1 MKTNH
6 KQTYS
11 YASAFKPLLRYV
23 TTRNLAVAM
32 FIAVALLGTTR
43 GNETEKTLSQGSLVV
58 YSATDAF
65 EDGDVPYYAHSSYT
79 IYTADGKLFKNV
91 ENHMSRS
98 DEIPELVTLPVGSY
112 VVEARSERDGYV
124 RVPVVIKA
132 GRQTIVDLNSTDKE
146 SPSAIVSNQAPENPR
161 RFTKDRMN
169 TFDLRA
175 ALLAKHAQPPIINPR
190 THGIEHGSN
199 AWLTNSKLLP
209 SRVCAGKGGHQFFAS
224 ALLFSDNNKE
234 YLTGS

>member
-23 TTRNLAVAM
+23 TARNLAVAM

-65 EDGDVPYYAHSSYT
+65 EDGDLPYYAHSSYT
-79 IYTADGKLFKNV
+79 IYTADGKVFKNV
-91 ENHMSRS
+91 ENHISRS
-98 DEIPELVTLPVGSY
+98 DEIPEVVTLPVGSY
-112 VVEARSERDGYV
+112 VIEARSERDGYV

-146 SPSAIVSNQAPENPR
+146 SPSAIVSNQASENPR
-161 RFTKDRMN
+161 GFTKDRMN

-175 ALLAKHAQPPIINPR
+175 AVLAKRAQPPIINPR
-190 THGIEHGSN
+190 THGVEHGSN

-209 SRVCAGKGGHQFFAS
+209 SRVCAGKGGHQFFCQR
-224 ALLFSDNNKE
+224 FVII
-234 YLTGS
+234 